1 MHLLQSA
8 ILDERGMYLTLQC
21 CFALYTG
28 DITKG
33 KETFNLSCFH
43 CSRSC
48 KILWT
53 YLQLIKNVI
62 VHLLPKKKKLQFIP
76 PEDLVCVIFSFCVLV
91 FKFHAGFHAKVEAI
105 LVSISL
111 HSLRRGACTVRLLSC
126 VVDVCLL
133 NSTNH
138 SARKHKFTLSTFI
151 IQTA

>member
-62 VHLLPKKKKLQFIP
+62 VHLLPKKKKNCSLYHLRIWSVLYFLSVFSYLNFMLASMQRLKLYWYQYHCILWGEEHAQWDFC
-76 PEDLVCVIFSFCVLV
+76 LVLLMFAYWTVQI
-91 FKFHAGFHAKVEAI
+91 I
-105 LVSISL
+105 L
-111 HSLRRGACTVRLLSC
+111 HG
-126 VVDVCLL
+126 
-133 NSTNH
+133 STNSPCLH
-138 SARKHKFTLSTFI
+138 L
-151 IQTA
+151 